1 MQRHTL
7 GASALTWL
15 LVLTLAACGGESSP
29 APAVASAPPAAET
42 TNSDPVAAEHDLP
55 AFDPANFSNPTT
67 IDNPWLP
74 MTPGTHYVYEG
85 TTVEDDGTVVP
96 HRIEV
101 TITDLTKEIGGI
113 NTVVSWDLDF
123 TDEELVEAE
132 LAFYA
137 QDDEG
142 NVWRI
147 GEYPEEY
154 DAGQVVASPT
164 WIHGLVEAHAGIMMQ
179 ADPKTGTPS
188 YAQGWG
194 PAVGWTDRGQV
205 DAVEQE
211 VCVPVDCYKDVLV
224 IAETSQS
231 EVNAFQLKSYA
242 SGVGNV
248 HVGWR
253 GEGEKTQE
261 VLELVEYTQLGAE
274 ELASARAE
282 ALKLEQSGYAR
293 SNDVYALTAPLVA
306 PDGSVTTAPAAG
318 GAAQSSANTTPAAGG
333 AEIVVY
339 TADLGEE
346 MLYELELWEDPA
358 AAEGELLG
366 VTNYG
371 DELDAP
377 PENDPHALFTV
388 AVEADMP
395 YRCWVHMLVGAPKGV
410 STANVV
416 WVQFGNSVDENGQE
430 LFRPESDSF
439 LTVQGPTTEGWHW
452 VPCRVPDGDD
462 AASLLRFVES
472 GETTVRI
479 QAGMEGVGFDQ
490 FILSA
495 AMYLAEAPTAAI
507 VTR

>member
-1 MQRHTL
+1 MNRFHT
-7 GASALTWL
+7 GARSLAWL
-15 LVLTLAACGGESSP
+15 LALLLVACGSQPS
-29 APAVASAPPAAET
+29 ATTDTASAPPVAE
-42 TNSDPVAAEHDLP
+42 NSDPIAAAHDLP
-55 AFDPANFSNPTT
+55 AFDPTNFSNPTT

-74 MTPGTHYVYEG
+74 MTPGAHYVYEG

-101 TITDLTKEIGGI
+101 TITDLTKQIGGI
-113 NTVVSWDLDF
+113 DTVVSWDLDY
-123 TDEELVEAE
+123 TDDELVEAE

-137 QDDEG
+137 QDDDG
-142 NVWRI
+142 NVWRM

-154 DAGQVVASPT
+154 DAGQVVAAPT
-164 WIHGLVEAHAGIMMQ
+164 WIHGFAEAHAGIMMQ
-179 ADPKTGTPS
+179 AAPKIDTPS

-194 PAVGWTDRGQV
+194 PAVDWTDRGQV
-205 DAVEQE
+205 DAIGQE
-211 VCVPVDCYKDVLV
+211 VCLKVDCYQDVLV

-242 SGVGNV
+242 AGVGNI

-261 VLELVEYTQLGAE
+261 VLELTEFRALSAD
-274 ELASARAE
+274 ELAAARAA
-282 ALKLEQSGYAR
+282 ALQLEQSGYEQ
-293 SNDVYALTAPLVA
+293 SKDVYAQTPPLVA
-306 PDGSVTTAPAAG
+306 SDGSVVAAPASAG
-318 GAAQSSANTTPAAGG
+318 AVAQSNASASPTAGG

-339 TADLGEE
+339 TADLAEE
-346 MLYELELWEDPA
+346 TLYELERWEDPA

-388 AVEADMP
+388 AVEADTP
-395 YRCWVHMLVGAPKGV
+395 YRCWVHMKVGAPKGV
-410 STANVV
+410 STANLL
-416 WVQFGNSVDENGQE
+416 WVQLGAAVDANGQE
-430 LFRPESDSF
+430 RFRPETDSF
-439 LTVQGPTTEGWHW
+439 LTVQGPATEGWNW
-452 VPCRVPDGDD
+452 VPCSAPDGDA
-462 AASLLRFVES
+462 AASLIYFAAS

-495 AMYLAEAPTAAI
+495 ADYLADAPTAAI
-507 VTR
+507 VVR